1 LDQSVDKCAHFASS
15 AYTSIQHS
23 KVPAPMFWWIS
34 IQLWQKFAAA
44 VQQCRE
50 LTWKIHLCCSMEHIH
65 HTSSSFWCCPLQSH
79 SWRDSPCLQGKPQCS
94 TRTGSWFIYQLRLML
109 FSCSSTWVGRLNL
122 FLFEPGPS
130 GQNIVAQ
137 ARSLLVGPRLIC

>member
-1 LDQSVDKCAHFASS
+1 
-15 AYTSIQHS
+15 
-23 KVPAPMFWWIS
+23 
-34 IQLWQKFAAA
+34 
-44 VQQCRE
+44 
-50 LTWKIHLCCSMEHIH
+50 
-65 HTSSSFWCCPLQSH
+65 
-79 SWRDSPCLQGKPQCS
+79 
-94 TRTGSWFIYQLRLML
+94 ML